1 MLTHKRNVLTV
12 AALLATTAMVG
23 GVTAVE
29 LTVHPSQSRPAIVHA
44 TPAAAPVFQQAEA
57 GEQS

>member
-1 MLTHKRNVLTV
+1 MLTHKRNVLTI
-12 AALLATTAMVG
+12 AAVLATTAMVG

-29 LTVHPSQSRPAIVHA
+29 FTVHPSQSRPAIVHA
-44 TPAAAPVFQQAEA
+44 APVAAPVFEQPEA

>member
-12 AALLATTAMVG
+12 AAVLATTAMVG

-29 LTVHPSQSRPAIVHA
+29 FTLHSSQSRPAIVHA
-44 TPAAAPVFQQAEA
+44 ASVAAPVFHQAEP

>member
-1 MLTHKRNVLTV
+1 MLTHKRNVLTFGAV
-12 AALLATTAMVG
+12 LATTAMVG

-44 TPAAAPVFQQAEA
+44 APVAAPVLQQAEP

>member
-1 MLTHKRNVLTV
+1 MFTDKRNVL
-12 AALLATTAMVG
+12 ALAGVLATTVMAG

-29 LTVHPSQSRPAIVHA
+29 FAVHPSQPGPAIVHA
-44 TPAAAPVFQQAEA
+44 APVASPVLQQAEP